1 MKATIEIKSKI
12 DELIH
17 LLLTDGVQP
26 SDLTDNIFLDDYSNI
41 SYRRQNQM
49 IIGELVFKEEMV
61 NKLVETKLRYY
72 YNLDKKL
79 LRIEE
84 EIYKGTNVI
93 WDRAITEA
101 NILDELLVLLTK
113 SYDQEQISRFLSTL
127 PSNLKAK
134 IEKKVHSLIA

>member
-1 MKATIEIKSKI
+1 MNVTIEIKCKI

-49 IIGELVFKEEMV
+49 IIGELVFREEMF

-72 YNLDKKL
+72 YSLDKKL
-79 LRIEE
+79 LRIDEE
-84 EIYKGTNVI
+84 TYKGTNVI
-93 WDRAITEA
+93 WDRDTTEA
-101 NILDELLVLLTK
+101 NILDELLVLLNK
-113 SYDQEQISRFLSTL
+113 SYEQEQISRFLSTL
-127 PSNLKAK
+127 PSNLKTK
-134 IEKKVHSLIA
+134 IEKKLHSLIA